1 MTDAAISQAPNRR
14 THPRGAFVARIFEGV
29 CFTAATALL
38 ATLGGLL
45 VSLFI
50 GGWPALQRF
59 GLGFFTSST
68 WNPVTDVYGAAGPIV
83 GTLVTATIALLLSL
97 PVAGGV
103 AFFLTELCPA
113 KLRRP
118 IGTAVEL
125 LAGIPSIVYGM
136 WGLFVFAPL
145 FAKYVQMPLMMAAK
159 PGSLLEKLT
168 VGVPNGSGILSASII
183 LAIMILPFM
192 AATLREL
199 LQTVPAAVRESAYGL
214 GATTAEVVMSVTLP
228 YVRGGA
234 IGAVMLG
241 LGRALGE
248 TMAVTFIIGN
258 AHGMPNSLFDSG
270 STIASTIA
278 NEFTEATSPVHSA
291 ALIALGL
298 VLFVITFV
306 VLALARLML
315 RNAEKRT

>member
-1 MTDAAISQAPNRR
+1 MTPAAIDSAIKKP
-14 THPRGAFVARIFEGV
+14 PREAAFDPVFKWT
-29 CFTAATALL
+29 CFAAATALL
-38 ATLGGLL
+38 SALGGVIACLAL
-45 VSLFI
+45 
-50 GGWPALQRF
+50 GAWPALAKF
-59 GLGFFTSST
+59 GLHFFTST
-68 WNPVTDVYGAAGPIV
+68 DWNPVTDVYGAAGPIV
-83 GTLVTATIALLLSL
+83 GTLVTATIALALSL
-97 PVAGGV
+97 PVAAGV

-145 FAKYVQMPLMMAAK
+145 FSKYVQMPLMMAAT

-168 VGVPNGSGILSASII
+168 AGVPNGSGILSASII

-199 LQTVPAAVRESAYGL
+199 LLTVPVAVRESAYGL

-258 AHGMPNSLFDSG
+258 SHGFPQSMFDSG

-278 NEFTEATSPVHSA
+278 NEFTEATSPAHSA

-306 VLALARLML
+306 VLALARLL
-315 RNAEKRT
+315 LGRAEHRL